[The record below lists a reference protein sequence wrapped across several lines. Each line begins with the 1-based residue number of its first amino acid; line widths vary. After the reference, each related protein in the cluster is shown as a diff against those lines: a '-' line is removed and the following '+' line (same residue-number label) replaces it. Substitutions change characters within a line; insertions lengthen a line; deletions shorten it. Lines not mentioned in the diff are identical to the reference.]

1 MAPCVEFVAINQD
14 TIYKKTTLFNLF
26 RDQDIS

>member
-14 TIYKKTTLFNLF
+14 TIYKKTTLPLF